1 MKSIAVS
8 ARVFPGR
15 KKQLR
20 KMPTRSKVVDLLRT
34 LDLNSQTVVVRCN
47 GKIVTEEELL
57 KSGDQVEIIH
67 IVTGG

>member
-1 MKSIAVS
+1 MKTIAVS
-8 ARVFPGR
+8 VRVFPGR
-15 KKQLR
+15 KKQLI
-20 KMPTRSKVVDLLRT
+20 KMPNRSKVVDLLKT

-57 KSGDQVEIIH
+57 KSDDQVEIVH

>member
-1 MKSIAVS
+1 MKTIAVS
-8 ARVFPGR
+8 VSVFPGR
-15 KKQLR
+15 KKQLI
-20 KMPTRSKVVDLLRT
+20 KIPTRSKVAGLLKK

-47 GKIVTEEELL
+47 GKIVTEGERL

>member
-1 MKSIAVS
+1 MKTIAVS
-8 ARVFPGR
+8 VRVFPGR
-15 KKQLR
+15 KKQLI
-20 KMPTRSKVVDLLRT
+20 KMPTRSRVARRLKT

-47 GKIVTEEELL
+47 GKIVTEKEIL